1 MTGFIIFGGF
11 FVQKVHFI
19 SGLPRSGSTLLS
31 AILRQNPAFHA
42 AMSSPVGSLFDAA
55 LGTMSTTSEFSV
67 FFPEEK
73 RRAILENLMQTYYA
87 DQNDKE
93 VIFDTGRGWTTKIST
108 LKQVFPEAKFICC
121 VRSLAWIMDSFE
133 TLLRK
138 NAFNQS
144 RLFNNHS
151 ERATVYSRCETLG
164 KSDRMV
170 GYAYNALKE
179 AFYGEHAESL
189 LLIDYEILTAMPQK
203 TIELIYQFI
212 GEDYFPHDF
221 EDVEYTAPEFDDWI
235 GLKGLHNVHGKVEFR
250 KRNTILPPDVFE
262 NFDKLSFWLESD
274 NSAANVIK
282 FVPNQ

>member
-1 MTGFIIFGGF
+1 M
-11 FVQKVHFI
+11 QKVHFI
-19 SGLPRSGSTLLS
+19 SGLPRAGSTLLS

-42 AMSSPVGSLFDAA
+42 AMSSPVGSLFDAV
-55 LGTMSTTSEFSV
+55 LGTMSTNSEFSV

-73 RRAILENLMQTYYA
+73 RKAILENLFQTYYS
-87 DQNDKE
+87 DQNDKK
-93 VIFDTGRGWTTKIST
+93 VILDTGRGWTTKISA
-108 LKQVFPEAKFICC
+108 LKQIYPDAKFICC

-138 NAFNQS
+138 NAFNHS

-164 KSDRMV
+164 KGDRMV

-189 LLIDYEILTAMPQK
+189 LLIDYEILTAMPKK
-203 TIELIYQFI
+203 TLELIYQFI

-221 EDVEYTAPEFDDWI
+221 DDVEYTEPEFDEWI
-235 GLKGLHNVHGKVEFR
+235 GLKGLHNVRGKVEFR
-250 KRNTILPPDVFE
+250 KRNTILPPDVFSE
-262 NFDKLSFWLESD
+262 FDKLSFWLESD